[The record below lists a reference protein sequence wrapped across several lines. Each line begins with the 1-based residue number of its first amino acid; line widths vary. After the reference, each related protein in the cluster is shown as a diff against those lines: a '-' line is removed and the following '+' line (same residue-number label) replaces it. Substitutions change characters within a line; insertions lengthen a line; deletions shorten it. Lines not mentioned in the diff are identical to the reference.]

1 MDIISQIKVSY
12 KSFTKT
18 QKRMADKIL
27 ENPSIIFTTSIS
39 NLAEIC
45 GVGDATIFRFCK
57 TLGLNG
63 FQDFKYSIGMYL
75 IEANSEKDAAVKDQ
89 HNSLYSFISDTD
101 NISQMAQKLLNSD
114 IKALNETNKLLQPA
128 QISKAVKMI
137 IKAKKVRFFG
147 VGASYLTAM
156 AGYLMFSRITPK
168 VGIGTDNH
176 TQYATAALLS
186 SGDLAIIV
194 SYSGESGE
202 ILEIAKS
209 LKQNGTKIICITR
222 FLKSALTAYS
232 DITLLNGVEKRLFDV
247 YTVPLKISEL
257 FILDILHEEYFR
269 RTKEDS
275 TKNRDIVLK
284 ALAKKQY

>member
-1 MDIISQIKVSY
+1 
-12 KSFTKT
+12 
-18 QKRMADKIL
+18 
-27 ENPSIIFTTSIS
+27 
-39 NLAEIC
+39 
-45 GVGDATIFRFCK
+45 
-57 TLGLNG
+57 
-63 FQDFKYSIGMYL
+63 
-75 IEANSEKDAAVKDQ
+75 
-89 HNSLYSFISDTD
+89 
-101 NISQMAQKLLNSD
+101 
-114 IKALNETNKLLQPA
+114 
-128 QISKAVKMI
+128 
-137 IKAKKVRFFG
+137 G
-147 VGASYLTAM
+147 VGASYLTAL

-209 LKQNGTKIICITR
+209 LKQNGTKIICISR
-222 FLKSALTAYS
+222 FLKSALTSYS

-247 YTVPLKISEL
+247 YTVPLKISEF
-257 FILDILHEEYFR
+257 FILEILYEEYFR

-284 ALAKKQY
+284 ALTKKQY